1 MTEISIENQNDKNI
15 DKNSSE
21 ENSTNNQTK
30 IQNNDLLKNEVKPND
45 NIIEYTSSEQSNIV
59 NPAKCKLYMFVGRT
73 LFIFFDKYSNPIFI
87 IGPHWPMIIFVISII
102 SIPMLLLYFF
112 LWKYLSFFVRLYGS
126 IIFGQ
131 HFYLIH
137 IQLLLIRDIQE
148 IPLEKDWVCQ
158 KTIII
163 FVNILNFI

>member
-59 NPAKCKLYMFVGRT
+59 NPAKCKL
-73 LFIFFDKYSNPIFI
+73 
-87 IGPHWPMIIFVISII
+87 
-102 SIPMLLLYFF
+102 
-112 LWKYLSFFVRLYGS
+112 
-126 IIFGQ
+126 Q
-131 HFYLIH
+131 
-137 IQLLLIRDIQE
+137 
-148 IPLEKDWVCQ
+148 
-158 KTIII
+158 
-163 FVNILNFI
+163 

>member
-21 ENSTNNQTK
+21 ENSTDNQTK
-30 IQNNDLLKNEVKPND
+30 KQNNDLLKNEVKPND

-59 NPAKCKLYMFVGRT
+59 NPTKCKLYMFVGRT

-102 SIPMLLLYFF
+102 SIPMLLLYLNYQKVF
-112 LWKYLSFFVRLYGS
+112 
-126 IIFGQ
+126 
-131 HFYLIH
+131 FYLNSLNNH
-137 IQLLLIRDIQE
+137 LMCLIKKTKIYFFME
-148 IPLEKDWVCQ
+148 IFKFLCATFWFNKFLDC
-158 KTIII
+158 I
-163 FVNILNFI
+163 FILYLYSYY